1 MTPFPSAESHAVRS
15 PEILGDLTLWD
26 AGVELGDRTG
36 DVEERFLSDLVLPGV
51 IVYAEGRVCGVLSRK
66 RLFAALSRA
75 FAREL
80 FIKRPCEVL
89 LDFID
94 TDPLVLSIDTPIAI
108 AVNRALAR
116 SSELSYEPVL
126 VEREG
131 RYLLLEVDVL
141 MRVQSR
147 LLLQAVDSKDA
158 LLQEVQNKADELSQ
172 TLVSLERARDRLL
185 QSEQRL
191 EGEVAKRTQ
200 ELAMINADLLQ
211 KQAQIDSELK
221 VARSLQ
227 QSILP
232 SSFPIH
238 DAYHGQAI
246 MRAARMIGGDFYDV
260 FRLDEHRLGVIV
272 ADVSGK
278 GVPAALFMVL
288 VRTMLQDLALQ
299 ALSPAA
305 CIAEANRQLIA
316 RNPIS
321 LFVTTVYGILD
332 ARTGQFTFCNG
343 GHIMP
348 YVLRASGGVEVVDE
362 RSSPLVGLL
371 EMAVYTDH
379 TISLQPGD
387 GLMLVTDGIAECFDR
402 DGQLYGEERLLDL
415 LASNTSMPVDR
426 LLSKLLG
433 ELDQFSAGTQMSD
446 DVTVL
451 TLRYVGDRQAAA
463 VSVHSGRDER
473 PSHSVRASQSRFL
486 R

>member
-1 MTPFPSAESHAVRS
+1 MNASSQVESAVSRS
-15 PEILGDLTLWD
+15 PQTLGDLALWD
-26 AGVELGDRTG
+26 VGVELGDRTG
-36 DVEERFLSDLVLPGV
+36 DVEERFLADLVLPGV
-51 IVYAEGRVCGVLSRK
+51 IVYANGRVCGVLSRK
-66 RLFAALSRA
+66 QIFSALSRA

-94 TDPLVLSIDTPIAI
+94 TEPMVLAVDTPIAI
-108 AVNRALAR
+108 AVDRALAR
-116 SSELSYEPVL
+116 STELSYEPVL
-126 VEREG
+126 VERDG
-131 RYLLLEVDVL
+131 KCLLLEVDVL

-158 LLQEVQNKADELSQ
+158 LLDEVQRKADELSQ

-185 QSEQRL
+185 KSEQRL
-191 EGEVAKRTQ
+191 EAEVVKRTQ
-200 ELAMINADLLQ
+200 ELATINADLLQ
-211 KQAQIDSELK
+211 KQEQIDSELK

-260 FRLDEHRLGVIV
+260 FRLDDHRLGVIV

-288 VRTMLQDLALQ
+288 VRTLLQDLALT

-332 ARTGQFTFCNG
+332 SRTGQFTFCNG

-348 YVLRASGGVEVVDE
+348 YVLRAHGGVEVVTE

-371 EMAVYTDH
+371 DMAVFVDH
-379 TISLQPGD
+379 TIVLQPGD
-387 GLMLVTDGIAECFDR
+387 GLMLVTDGIAECFNR

-415 LASNTSMPVDR
+415 LACNTSTPVDR
-426 LLSKLLG
+426 LLDQLLA

-451 TLRYVGDRQAAA
+451 TLRYVG
-463 VSVHSGRDER
+463 GRMARSEPVYAGADTEA
-473 PSHSVRASQSRFL
+473 PRAFSTSQSRAV